1 MSVLRCFCASM
12 STGLNSQR
20 VLTGRCRSSQPPASL
35 CLVGLVVCRSA
46 SGAKDKQPL
55 KKAKTPQG
63 RLDLPEEMSRD
74 VLQKFPDDVN
84 PVTKEKGG
92 PRGPEPTRYGDW
104 ERKGRCVDF

>member
-1 MSVLRCFCASM
+1 MSLWWLRAAAGRSVSRSLRVDPV
-12 STGLNSQR
+12 STG
-20 VLTGRCRSSQPPASL
+20 
-35 CLVGLVVCRSA
+35 CLRTA
-46 SGAKDKQPL
+46 SGAVKDKEPL

-63 RLDLPEEMSRD
+63 RLDNLEDKSTD

>member
-1 MSVLRCFCASM
+1 MSVLRIFWASTTRHVV
-12 STGLNSQR
+12 SPSLKL
-20 VLTGRCRSSQPPASL
+20 VLTGCSRAT
-35 CLVGLVVCRSA
+35 
-46 SGAKDKQPL
+46 SGAVKDKEPL

-63 RLDLPEEMSRD
+63 RFDSPEDKPKDALE
-74 VLQKFPDDVN
+74 KFTDDIN

>member
-1 MSVLRCFCASM
+1 MFLLQFCAST
-12 STGLNSQR
+12 SRLVLFNSRALEPAITGCSR
-20 VLTGRCRSSQPPASL
+20 A
-35 CLVGLVVCRSA
+35 A
-46 SGAKDKQPL
+46 SGAVKDKEPL

-63 RLDLPEEMSRD
+63 RFDSPEEKQKD
-74 VLQKFPDDVN
+74 VLQRFPDDVN

>member
-1 MSVLRCFCASM
+1 MNRN
-12 STGLNSQR
+12 TGGPTCWCSR
-20 VLTGRCRSSQPPASL
+20 A
-35 CLVGLVVCRSA
+35 A
-46 SGAKDKQPL
+46 SGVLKDKEPL

-63 RLDLPEEMSRD
+63 RLDSTEEKHTD

-84 PVTKEKGG
+84 PETKEKGG